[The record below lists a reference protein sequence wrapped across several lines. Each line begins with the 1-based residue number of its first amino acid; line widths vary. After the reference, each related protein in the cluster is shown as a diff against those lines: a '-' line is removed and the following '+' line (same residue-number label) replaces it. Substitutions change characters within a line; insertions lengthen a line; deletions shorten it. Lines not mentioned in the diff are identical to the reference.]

1 MMVQESGFSS
11 LHLARDSTRFIY
23 KSSHVMRTLFSFGL
37 IFVWTATAVLAQQKI
52 AYVDSDLI
60 YDNYPEFSTAQQ
72 SLDRVAEQWEQDLAE
87 RQDRLDEMFQEYQA
101 RELLY
106 TAESRQQKQNEI
118 IAAEEELER
127 LRRQY
132 FGPEGQLFEQ
142 QEQILRPIQEKVLI
156 AIEEVAEAEGY
167 DYVFDRGGDF
177 VFLYTNEKLDI
188 TDLVLEELGIDITRT
203 NLGR

>member
-1 MMVQESGFSS
+1 
-11 LHLARDSTRFIY
+11 
-23 KSSHVMRTLFSFGL
+23 MRTFFIFGML
-37 IFVWTATAVLAQQKI
+37 FVWTALAAAAQHKI

-60 YDNYPEFSTAQQ
+60 YENYPEFSTAQQ
-72 SLDRVAEQWEQDLAE
+72 SLDRVAEQWEQELSE
-87 RQDRLDEMFQEYQA
+87 RQDRLDEMFEEYQA

-127 LRRQY
+127 MRRQY

-142 QEQILRPIQEKVLI
+142 QQQILRPIQEKVLI

-177 VFLYTNEKLDI
+177 VFLYTNERLDI

-203 NLGR
+203 TLGR

>member
-1 MMVQESGFSS
+1 
-11 LHLARDSTRFIY
+11 
-23 KSSHVMRTLFSFGL
+23 MRTLFSFGL
-37 IFVWTATAVLAQQKI
+37 LFVWTATAVLAQQKI

-60 YDNYPEFSTAQQ
+60 YENYPEFSTAQQ

>member
-1 MMVQESGFSS
+1 M
-11 LHLARDSTRFIY
+11 LL
-23 KSSHVMRTLFSFGL
+23 SFGL
-37 IFVWTATAVLAQQKI
+37 FFVWTATVVLAQQKI

-60 YDNYPEFSTAQQ
+60 YENYPEFSTARQ

-118 IAAEEELER
+118 IAAEEELDR

-142 QEQILRPIQEKVLI
+142 QQQILRPIQEKVLI

-167 DYVFDRGGDF
+167 DYVFDLGGDF
-177 VFLYTNEKLDI
+177 VFLYTNEKLNI
-188 TDLVLEELGIDITRT
+188 TDLVLEELGIDITRAS
-203 NLGR
+203 LGR